1 MSTKL
6 ATLPLLC
13 LVLAGCAAPPAA
25 REGTAAGARHLPS
38 PDWRD
43 QVIYFAMIDRFDD
56 GDPRNN
62 DQGQGEYDPSRNS
75 HYSGGDLAGITR
87 RLDYIQSLGATTLW
101 ITPPVTNQW
110 WNPERSYTGYHGY
123 WAADFKSVDPHYG
136 TLADYQHLSQA
147 LHARG
152 MYLVQDIVV
161 NHVGNWFG
169 YDASWQAGD
178 PVRGYVGYAEQQ
190 RGGGRGA
197 GDVDCRHDEPYRAT
211 DEGHPDRL
219 PAGQSGAPPPLP
231 PAPCPASPAPAPPFH
246 QNDPR
251 DPAQR
256 AAAIYHWTPDI
267 RDYQDPVQEADWQ
280 MGGLDDLNTEN
291 PVVRRALRDAYGHW
305 IREVGVDGFRIDTIF
320 YVPPAFFDDF
330 LHAEDPAAPGIDAV
344 ARATGRERFLSFG
357 EGFAVDPAFRDDAA
371 HKIDRYLR
379 REDGG
384 ERVPG
389 MINFPLYGS
398 LGEVFARGRPTAE
411 LAHRIESM
419 MRIHPRPHLNPSFL
433 DNHDVDRFLAGGSE
447 AGLKQA
453 LLAMLTLPGIPVIYY
468 GTEQGLREQ
477 RAAMFASGYGSGGR
491 DQFDTQAPLYRFL
504 KDAIALRRAHPVL
517 SRGTPELLA
526 SSRASAGAL
535 AWRMRDGDEQ
545 LIVVFNTAEEAILVD
560 HLATGLAPGTSLATL
575 FAQDESRSPVCARSA
590 FTGYLPQAP
599 GERLRRT
606 PGYARETSP
615 DHGMD
620 PRPQAGTA
628 GVNCSLPAPTVSADG
643 TLSLVLPPRSAYVW
657 QPQPAAPTGSAT
669 AAGQITIDPPAARS
683 FAGDFELSGR
693 ADHADALQLVIDG
706 QLGSAQTVAVAPDGR
721 WRVTVDT
728 GAMLDPSLEHR
739 LVLRDPAS
747 GSVSPAFAFQVQR
760 PWRTLA
766 DIADPKGDDHGPD
779 GRYRYPTDPA
789 WREARPADIEHVRVE
804 ANGGA
809 LRLTLTL
816 HQVIASWNPPN
827 GFDHVA
833 LTAYVQL
840 PGREG
845 GASVMPLQQ
854 GELPDGMRWHYRVRA
869 GGWAIAG
876 HRSDG
881 ASATNEGTPV
891 TPTPGVAVDRAAR
904 TLTLTLPAAA
914 LGNPASHAGTRIYL
928 STWDYDGGYRALTP
942 EPGAFQFGGGPGAL
956 VMDSVVVEVR

>member
-1 MSTKL
+1 MSTRL
-6 ATLPLLC
+6 ANLPLLC

-25 REGTAAGARHLPS
+25 REEVATGTRHVAS

-56 GDPRNN
+56 GDPGNN
-62 DQGQGEYDPSRNS
+62 DQGAGEYDPARNS

-87 RLDYIQSLGATTLW
+87 RLDYIQGLGATTLW
-101 ITPPVTNQW
+101 ITPPVANQW

-136 TLADYQHLSQA
+136 TLADYQRLSAA

-178 PVRGYVGYAEQQ
+178 AVRGYVRYGDGFALEGTRA
-190 RGGGRGA
+190 RGHEGTQA
-197 GDVDCRHDEPYRAT
+197 RAT
-211 DEGHPDRL
+211 SECGAQEPAATSPDLARIASHV
-219 PAGQSGAPPPLP
+219 PS
-231 PAPCPASPAPAPPFH
+231 CPRALVPSTNDAHPAPPFD

-267 RDYQDPVQEADWQ
+267 RDYQDPVQESDWQ

-291 PVVRRALRDAYGHW
+291 PVVRHALRDAYGHW

-344 ARATGRERFLSFG
+344 ARATGRSRFLSFG
-357 EGFAVDPAFRDDAA
+357 EGFAVDPVYRDDAA
-371 HKIDRYLR
+371 RKIDRYLR

-447 AGLKQA
+447 AALKQA

-468 GTEQGLREQ
+468 GTEQGFREQ
-477 RAAMFASGYGSGGR
+477 RAAMFAGGYGSGGR
-491 DQFDTQAPLYRFL
+491 DHFDTHAPLYQFL
-504 KDAIALRRAHPVL
+504 QQAIALRRAHPVL

-526 SSRASAGAL
+526 SSRTSAGAL
-535 AWRMRDGDEQ
+535 AWRMRHASDE
-545 LIVVFNTAEEAILVD
+545 LIVVFNTAEDAILVD
-560 HLATGLAPGTSLATL
+560 HLATGLPPGTRMATL
-575 FAQDESRSPVCARSA
+575 FAHDESRSPVCARSA
-590 FTGYLPQAP
+590 FTGDLPPAP

-606 PGYARETSP
+606 PGYPSERAP
-615 DHGMD
+615 DQGAAC
-620 PRPQAGTA
+620 P
-628 GVNCSLPAPTVSADG
+628 SPAPAVSADG
-643 TLSLVLPPRSAYVW
+643 SLALVLPPRSAYVW
-657 QPQPAAPTGSAT
+657 QPQPDASAAAIAT
-669 AAGQITIDPPAARS
+669 TSQITIDPPGARS
-683 FAGDFELSGR
+683 FAGDFELQGHAGY
-693 ADHADALQLVIDG
+693 ADTLQLVIDG
-706 QLGSAQTVAVAPDGR
+706 RLGSAQTAAVAPDGR

-728 GAMLDPSLEHR
+728 GAMLDPGLEHR

-747 GSVSPAFAFQVQR
+747 GAVSPAFAFQVQR
-760 PWRTLA
+760 PWRTLV
-766 DIADPKGDDHGPD
+766 DIADPTGDDHGPD

-809 LRLTLTL
+809 LRVTLTL

-840 PGREG
+840 PGRDG
-845 GASVMPLQQ
+845 GSRVMPLQQ
-854 GELPDGMRWHYRVRA
+854 GELPDGMHWHYRVRA

-881 ASATNEGTPV
+881 ASATSEGTPV

-914 LGNPASHAGTRIYL
+914 LGDPASHAGTRIFL
-928 STWDYDGGYRALTP
+928 STWDYDGGYRPLTP
-942 EPGAFQFGGGPGAL
+942 APGAFQFGGGPGAL